1 MKAVGVGGT
10 FNVLHKGHRS
20 LLDKAFEIG
29 DEVRIGITSDAYVK
43 GTKWAAIPFEQRCQA
58 VSSYVSKKGKPFS
71 VLSIEDPFSL
81 AVDMGDLEAI
91 VVSPETRTN
100 AEEINRLRRE
110 RGHTPL
116 QLVKVPY
123 VMAEDYCP
131 ISSTRI
137 LTGDIDGEGHLLRPL
152 RVRVGSTNPVKV
164 EAVRT
169 VFEKLFKKVMIDS
182 VEVDSGVG
190 KQPSEGDVLRG
201 ARRRAMIAL
210 EGYDLGV
217 GIEAGVYQGDDG
229 LYDVQQC
236 AIIDKLG
243 RATHGHGMGFR
254 YPPEI
259 ESKVLAG
266 MSVGEAVDEIFKTVG
281 NGHKDGAIG
290 ILTNGLLKRK
300 ELTEQ
305 SVIAAM
311 VPRIRKDL
319 YGEE

>member
-1 MKAVGVGGT
+1 MKTVGVGGT
-10 FNVLHKGHRS
+10 FNSLHKGHRS

-29 DEVRIGITSDAYVK
+29 DDVRIAITSDAYVK
-43 GTKWAAIPFEQRCQA
+43 GTKFEAVPFDLRYKA
-58 VSSYVSKKGKPFS
+58 VRSYVLKKGKRFS
-71 VLSIEDPFSL
+71 IQSIEDPFSL
-81 AVDMGDLEAI
+81 AVDMDDLDAI

-100 AEEINRLRRE
+100 AEEINRLRQE
-110 RGHTPL
+110 RGLAPL

-123 VMAEDYCP
+123 VMADDYCP

-152 RVRVGSTNPVKV
+152 RVRTGSTNPVKV

-169 VFEKLFKKVMIDS
+169 VFEKLFKKVVVDS

-190 KQPSEGDVLRG
+190 KQPTEGDVLRG

-236 AIIDKLG
+236 VIIDKLG
-243 RATHGHGMGFR
+243 KATHGHGMGFR

-259 ESKVLAG
+259 ESRVREG

-319 YGEE
+319 YSEE